1 MAIMKVY
8 FYILMD
14 DTALS
19 QSVHKRFVE
28 ELRCGRR
35 EHQIHFEDNI
45 CYLSTP
51 EDICA
56 LANRL
61 IGADILRLDRDG
73 LVIISERSRKM
84 CVWGVCDMA
93 AIQPYSTYE
102 RVNILNLSFVEG

>member
-1 MAIMKVY
+1 MAILKVY
-8 FYILMD
+8 LDVLMD

-19 QSVHKRFVE
+19 QSVQRRFIE
-28 ELRCGRR
+28 ELCRGRR
-35 EHQIHFEDNI
+35 GHQIRFENTI

-51 EDICA
+51 EDIHA

-84 CVWGVCDMA
+84 CVWSVCDMA

-102 RVNILNLSFVEG
+102 RVNILNPSFVEG